1 MGDKLRTISIAGVV
15 LALAGSTF
23 GCIPALVGTSA
34 TVGVSA
40 AQERSVGHA
49 VDDTTIHAEVSSNLL
64 QVSEKLFINVGV
76 EVVEGRVLLTGA
88 VPKPEDR
95 VEAARLTW
103 KVNGVKEV
111 LNEIEVNDK
120 SGLVDFAKD
129 TWITTQMR
137 TKMLTDSKISDINY
151 SVETVNAVIY
161 LMGIAQNQ
169 AELDR
174 VTTHARNISGVR
186 KVVSHVILKDDPRRK
201 S

>member
-1 MGDKLRTISIAGVV
+1 MGDKLRMIWTVGFV
-15 LALAGSTF
+15 LTLAGSVF
-23 GCIPALVGTSA
+23 GCVAAVVGAGA
-34 TVGVSA
+34 TTGVTV

-49 VDDTTIHAEVSSNLL
+49 VDDTTIHAQVSSNLL
-64 QVSEKLFINVGV
+64 QASEKLFIKVGV
-76 EVVEGRVLLTGA
+76 EVVEGRVLLTGS

-103 KVNGVKEV
+103 QVNGVKEV

-120 SGLVDFAKD
+120 SGLIDFAKD

-151 SVETVNAVIY
+151 SVETVDAVIY

-174 VTTHARNISGVR
+174 VTTHARNIRGVR